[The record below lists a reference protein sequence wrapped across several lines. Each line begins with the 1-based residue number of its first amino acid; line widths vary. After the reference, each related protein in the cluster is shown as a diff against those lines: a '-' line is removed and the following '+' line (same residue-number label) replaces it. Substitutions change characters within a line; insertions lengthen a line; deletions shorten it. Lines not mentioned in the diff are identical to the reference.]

1 LLIAAVLENGP
12 ALFHGHWDFVPRT
25 GILRFLWRL
34 VMSIDNFIWV
44 PIGARYTG
52 DGGDTKYKSD
62 LGSAS
67 NYTQHQVSVTHGT
80 NVLIDERYLFQD
92 EMDARWF
99 WEEGYKERLFRAGSD
114 GVTDGYERMTLWLN
128 GKLQAERNKAVSSD

>member
-1 LLIAAVLENGP
+1 
-12 ALFHGHWDFVPRT
+12 
-25 GILRFLWRL
+25 
-34 VMSIDNFIWV
+34 MSIDNFIWV

-52 DGGDTKYKSD
+52 DGGDTKYKSGD
-62 LGSAS
+62 LGSAA
-67 NYTQHQVSVTHGT
+67 NYPRHQVSVTHGT

-128 GKLQAERNKAVSSD
+128 GKLQAERNKAVSSDEAWRTKGR